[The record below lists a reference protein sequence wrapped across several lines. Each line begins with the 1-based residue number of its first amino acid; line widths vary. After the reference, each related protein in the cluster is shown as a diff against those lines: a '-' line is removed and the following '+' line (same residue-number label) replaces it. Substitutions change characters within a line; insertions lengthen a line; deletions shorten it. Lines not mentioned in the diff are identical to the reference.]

1 MVENKIA
8 ESGQFT
14 VKNDSLFQL
23 SSGTCN
29 LYLNIPLKQFGKN
42 INFSSIKVQAKV
54 NYETISANSYTNYLD
69 LTYYNKDGQAE
80 YPYSSDGTTKEF
92 NNKYAEINK
101 TIEYNTWKNWIRKSS
116 SLNTDVLSIG
126 LNFRFND
133 FEVAFTVEEFQVT
146 FNYNYNF
153 TYNIFSGESE
163 TRNFTS
169 DSLIQE
175 IKTEDFALTPSLKNS
190 YNFLGY
196 GDQSSQLVINQD
208 YVPGENYTFSKDDE
222 RILVARYSDKNIYSE
237 NFLNFEQLISI
248 FPGKTNDFVLT
259 HNSNR
264 AYEYTF
270 YSSTFGEVS
279 CDPIISITS
288 NGITTTDDDSAGNRH
303 FTLTKRLLN
312 QNDTLSISASVYN
325 NSINKGLYYLNISK
339 REIEK
344 ILTIIG
350 ATGSAE
356 THNIIEDDSNYSYT
370 LTEPKVNKKYT
381 LAFNVDGTTNAE
393 SYDREFINWQGS
405 DGNSYSVGSKF
416 TKLNDDLTLEGNWNT
431 SYETTI
437 KQDNPTKAGYSFYG
451 WSDKKTGKIYEK
463 GDTITLTADTTL
475 IATWTEK
482 KSLIFSCDGATD
494 NIPKNITDAD
504 EGQVVRIN
512 SPISKSILSIYDKFN
527 GSVIQEQERTFK
539 INRWKVSNGN
549 DIYVENQD
557 YIEYTVTEDTV
568 TTFSCE
574 WSTIQLNESDLPVPT
589 RDHYIFKGWS
599 FTDDHTLIDFPCNID
614 LNTRNIYAC
623 WHYVEDDNIPIKF
636 LMGNSNTLDYLENQ
650 KNIEDGVFYFTKDNP
665 NLYLGNRNLV
675 NGEVNLVNNT
685 EKRPISSEQINI
697 LSESDN
703 SKNSFNEFLIRFF
716 SNEINNQDLQLIL
729 QKYIETNQ
737 TIGIP
742 SFFYNCQ
749 NITRVIIPPE
759 LNKFASNLFINCT
772 NIKYLQTDDLD
783 VVDDNSAE
791 NIEQLVFTTPK
802 TDNFDL
808 SIIRTKFKNLKYLDL
823 SQNSKITKITDHL
836 FENMKTLEEVKLGN
850 NITSIDDSAFSKCSA
865 LKKINFPSS
874 LTTLKFGAFFQCGF
888 KKIILPET
896 ITTIDGAFN
905 QCERLEE
912 IEIQGNIS
920 SISQYCFYY
929 CKVLKK
935 VMFPNTV
942 KNIGYKAFNDCI
954 NLTELDFTNFNNI
967 PILDTPDSVF
977 ENCDE
982 NFIIK
987 VPRRMLNNWKDQW
1000 PYYADRIRGV

>member
-14 VKNDSLFQL
+14 VKNDFLFQL

-29 LYLNIPLKQFGKN
+29 LYLSIPLKQFGKN
-42 INFSSIKVQAKV
+42 INFSSIRVQAKV

-69 LTYYNKDGQAE
+69 LTYYNKDGKSE

-116 SLNTDVLSIG
+116 SLNTNVLSIG

-133 FEVAFTVEEFQVT
+133 LEVAFTVEEFQVT

-153 TYNIFSGESE
+153 TYGTLHGESK

-196 GDQSSQLVINQD
+196 GDQSSQLTINQD

-248 FPGKTNDFVLT
+248 FPGKTNDFILT

-312 QNDTLSISASVYN
+312 QNDTLSISASVFN
-325 NSINKGLYYLNISK
+325 NSTNKGLYKLNISK

-356 THNIIEDDSNYSYT
+356 THHIIENDSNYSYT

-381 LAFNVDGTTNAE
+381 LTFNVDGTTNTE

-431 SYETTI
+431 SYETRI
-437 KQDNPTKAGYSFYG
+437 KRDNPTKAGYSFYG
-451 WSDKKTGKIYEK
+451 WSDKKTGKIYKK

-539 INRWKVSNGN
+539 VNRWKVSNGD

-557 YIEYTVTEDTV
+557 YIEYTVTADTV

-574 WSTIQLNESDLPVPT
+574 WSTIQLNESDLPIPT

-599 FTDDHTLIDFPCNID
+599 FTDDHTLINFPCNID

-675 NGEVNLVNNT
+675 NGEVNLVNIT

-759 LNKFASNLFINCT
+759 LNKLSSNLFINCT

-802 TDNFDL
+802 IDNFDL

-823 SQNSKITKITDHL
+823 SQNNKITEITDEL
-836 FENMKTLEEVKLGN
+836 FKDMKALEEVKLGN
-850 NITSIDDSAFSKCSA
+850 NITSIGMQAFCRCSA

-874 LTTLKFGAFFQCGF
+874 LTTLKPGAFFQCGF

-896 ITTIDGAFN
+896 ITTIDKAFN

-920 SISQYCFYY
+920 SISEYCFYY
-929 CKVLKK
+929 CKALKK
-935 VMFPNTV
+935 VVFPNTI
-942 KNIGYKAFNDCI
+942 KNIGQNAFNDCTS
-954 NLTELDFTNFNNI
+954 LTELDFTNFNNI

-977 ENCDE
+977 ENCNE

-987 VPRRMLNNWKDQW
+987 VPRRMLNNWKAQW

>member
-29 LYLNIPLKQFGKN
+29 LYLSIPLKQFGKN
-42 INFSSIKVQAKV
+42 INFSSIRVQAKV

-69 LTYYNKDGQAE
+69 LTYYNKDGKSE

-116 SLNTDVLSIG
+116 SLNTNVLSIG

-133 FEVAFTVEEFQVT
+133 LEVAFTVEEFQVT

-153 TYNIFSGESE
+153 TYGTLHGESK

-196 GDQSSQLVINQD
+196 GDQSSQLTINQD
-208 YVPGENYTFSKDDE
+208 YIPGENYTFSKDDE

-356 THNIIEDDSNYSYT
+356 THHIIEDDSNYSYT

-381 LAFNVDGTTNAE
+381 LTFNVDGTTNTE

-437 KQDNPTKAGYSFYG
+437 KRDNPIKAGYSFYG
-451 WSDKKTGKIYEK
+451 WSDKKTGKIYKK
-463 GDTITLTADTTL
+463 GNTITLTADTTL

-557 YIEYTVTEDTV
+557 YIEYTVTADTV

-574 WSTIQLNESDLPVPT
+574 WSTIQLNESDLPIPT

-599 FTDDHTLIDFPCNID
+599 FTDDHTLINFPCNID

-623 WHYVEDDNIPIKF
+623 WHYIEDDNIPIKF

-675 NGEVNLVNNT
+675 NGEVNLVNIT

-759 LNKFASNLFINCT
+759 LNKLSSNLFINCT

-802 TDNFDL
+802 IDNFDL

-823 SQNSKITKITDHL
+823 SQNNKITEITDEL
-836 FENMKTLEEVKLGN
+836 FKDMKALEEVKLGN
-850 NITSIDDSAFSKCSA
+850 NITSIGMQAFCRCSA

-874 LTTLKFGAFFQCGF
+874 LTTLNSGAFFRCGF

-896 ITTIDGAFN
+896 ITTINRAFN
-905 QCERLEE
+905 QCTSLEE

-920 SISQYCFYY
+920 SISEYCFYS
-929 CKVLKK
+929 CDVLKK
-935 VMFPNTV
+935 VVFPNTIR
-942 KNIGYKAFNDCI
+942 NIGQNAFNNCT

-977 ENCDE
+977 ENCNE